1 MTGVISFINTT
12 FTEQIGFHP
21 MPSPSSSLDSSPPA
35 RFIYLDDR
43 ILPWED
49 ARVHVASVG
58 FKFGAGVFEGVRGY
72 WNPDKKGLFL
82 LQLEEHLERLEF
94 SQRFMRFDE
103 ILPAPFV
110 AEKVLELLRAN
121 AFEENIHIMITVF
134 VKGYG
139 SPATTGPIGL
149 SIVAS
154 PRKDI
159 PWTKTGCTAH
169 ISSWQRV
176 PDSAMPMRVKCNANY
191 QNGRL
196 ATMQAQADGYD
207 TAILLNA
214 RGKVAEGPGMCMFMV
229 RNGKAI
235 TPPITSDI
243 LESITRSTVIR
254 LCEGLGIEVVER
266 EIDRSELVA
275 ADEAFFCGTAWEIT
289 PLISV
294 DRLAIGSGE
303 VGPVVRR
310 LQERF
315 FSITGARSEDA
326 MEWLTGV

>member
-1 MTGVISFINTT
+1 
-12 FTEQIGFHP
+12 
-21 MPSPSSSLDSSPPA
+21 MPSPSSASIAPPPA
-35 RFIYLDDR
+35 RFIYLDDQ

-72 WNPDKKGLFL
+72 WNADKKGLFL
-82 LQLEEHLERLEF
+82 LQLEEHLKRLEF

-103 ILPAPFV
+103 ILPAPYV
-110 AEKVLELLRAN
+110 GERALELLRAN
-121 AFEENIHIMITVF
+121 AFEENVHVMITAF

-159 PWTKTGCTAH
+159 VWTKSGCTAH

-207 TAILLNA
+207 TAILLNG
-214 RGKVAEGPGMCMFMV
+214 RGKVAEGPGMCLFMV
-229 RNGKAI
+229 REGKAI

-243 LESITRSTVIR
+243 LESITRSTVMQ

-289 PLISV
+289 PIIAV
-294 DRLAIGSGE
+294 DRLPVGNGE

-326 MEWLTGV
+326 MEWLTPV

>member
-1 MTGVISFINTT
+1 MS
-12 FTEQIGFHP
+12 
-21 MPSPSSSLDSSPPA
+21 SPSSAVETPPPA

-43 ILPWED
+43 VLPWED
-49 ARVHVASVG
+49 ARVHVAGVG

-72 WNPDKKGLFL
+72 FNPEKKRLFL
-82 LQLEEHLERLEF
+82 LQLDEHLKRLEF
-94 SQRFMRFDE
+94 SQKFMRFDE
-103 ILPAPFV
+103 VFEAPIV
-110 AEKVLELLRAN
+110 AEKTLELLRAN
-121 AFEENIHIMITVF
+121 AFEENVHIMITAF

-139 SPATTGPIGL
+139 SPATTGPVGL

-154 PRKDI
+154 PRRE
-159 PWTKTGCTAH
+159 PRWTKTGCTAH

-207 TAILLNA
+207 TAIMLNA
-214 RGKVAEGPGMCMFMV
+214 RGKVAEGPGMCLFMV
-229 RNGKAI
+229 RDGKAI

-243 LESITRSTVIR
+243 LESITRSTVMR
-254 LCEGLGIEVVER
+254 LCAESEIDVVER
-266 EIDRSELVA
+266 DIDRSELVA
-275 ADEAFFCGTAWEIT
+275 ADEVFFCGTAWEIT
-289 PLISV
+289 PMISL
-294 DRLAIGSGE
+294 DRMPIGKGE

-315 FSITGARSEDA
+315 FALTGGQREDA
-326 MEWLTGV
+326 MQWLTPV